1 MDIKERMAR
10 QMHRVKV
17 EAAIAATKTPPPDY
31 VFKEPQM
38 PKPMSEKQKVQA
50 FIEDRTYDDIPMDQ
64 SKIDPKRV
72 TSMADVHRI
81 IISEQPREFVIGP
94 KEQLNHKA
102 PNFRNIGQEAIE
114 GPGYSAFKE
123 NSNDNEED
131 RMIQMSDS
139 DNSAPALHGI
149 KIDLSGSIG
158 KTAAAPQAAAPAEP
172 PPPPPQS
179 QPKPAQANLGTN
191 VPPGTIEM
199 TDMQRQMLAA
209 MRAQRGAKVL

>member
-17 EAAIAATKTPPPDY
+17 EAAIAAMKTPPPDY

-72 TSMADVHRI
+72 ASMADVHRI

-94 KEQLNHKA
+94 KEQLDHNA

-114 GPGYSAFKE
+114 GPGGY
-123 NSNDNEED
+123 D
-131 RMIQMSDS
+131 
-139 DNSAPALHGI
+139 
-149 KIDLSGSIG
+149 
-158 KTAAAPQAAAPAEP
+158 
-172 PPPPPQS
+172 
-179 QPKPAQANLGTN
+179 
-191 VPPGTIEM
+191 
-199 TDMQRQMLAA
+199 
-209 MRAQRGAKVL
+209 GA

>member
-10 QMHRVKV
+10 QMNRVKV
-17 EAAIAATKTPPPDY
+17 EAAIAATKNPPPDY

-81 IISEQPREFVIGP
+81 IISEQPKEFVIGP
-94 KEQLNHKA
+94 KEQLDHKA
-102 PNFRNIGQEAIE
+102 PNFRNMGQEAIE
-114 GPGYSAFKE
+114 GPGYSALKA
-123 NSNDNEED
+123 NNNDNEED
-131 RMIQMSDS
+131 RMIQMSDGE
-139 DNSAPALHGI
+139 NSAPALHGI

-158 KTAAAPQAAAPAEP
+158 KTAVAPQATAPAEP
-172 PPPPPQS
+172 TPPPLQP

>member
-17 EAAIAATKTPPPDY
+17 DAANAAMKTPPPDY

-50 FIEDRTYDDIPMDQ
+50 FIEDRTYDDIPMDR

-72 TSMADVHRI
+72 TTMADVHRI

-94 KEQLNHKA
+94 KEQLDHKA

-114 GPGYSAFKE
+114 GPGYSALKDNNE
-123 NSNDNEED
+123 DNEED
-131 RMIQMSDS
+131 RMIQMSDG
-139 DNSAPALHGI
+139 DNIAPALHGI

-158 KTAAAPQAAAPAEP
+158 KTTGASQATAPAEP
-172 PPPPPQS
+172 PPPPPQP

>member
-17 EAAIAATKTPPPDY
+17 EAAIAAMKIPPPDY

-114 GPGYSAFKE
+114 GPGYSAFTLVVASVRLLLPLRRPLRL
-123 NSNDNEED
+123 N
-131 RMIQMSDS
+131 R
-139 DNSAPALHGI
+139 PLRL
-149 KIDLSGSIG
+149 LSLTRNRLRPI
-158 KTAAAPQAAAPAEP
+158 
-172 PPPPPQS
+172 
-179 QPKPAQANLGTN
+179 
-191 VPPGTIEM
+191 
-199 TDMQRQMLAA
+199 
-209 MRAQRGAKVL
+209 

>member
-17 EAAIAATKTPPPDY
+17 EAAIAAMKTPPPDY

-38 PKPMSEKQKVQA
+38 PKLMSEKQKVQA
-50 FIEDRTYDDIPMDQ
+50 FIEDRTYDDIPMDR

-94 KEQLNHKA
+94 KEQLDHKA

-114 GPGYSAFKE
+114 GPGYSAL
-123 NSNDNEED
+123 NANNNDNEED
-131 RMIQMSDS
+131 RMIQMSDG

-158 KTAAAPQAAAPAEP
+158 KMAAATQATAPGEP
-172 PPPPPQS
+172 PLPPPQPQAKS
-179 QPKPAQANLGTN
+179 AQSNLGTN

>member
-17 EAAIAATKTPPPDY
+17 DAAIAAMKTPPPDY

-38 PKPMSEKQKVQA
+38 PKPMTEKQKVQA

-72 TSMADVHRI
+72 ASMADVHRI

-94 KEQLNHKA
+94 KEQLDHNA

-114 GPGYSAFKE
+114 GPGYSALKA
-123 NSNDNEED
+123 NNKDNEED
-131 RMIQMSDS
+131 RMIQMSDG

-158 KTAAAPQAAAPAEP
+158 KTAAAPQATASAEP
-172 PPPPPQS
+172 PPPPPQP
-179 QPKPAQANLGTN
+179 QPKPAQPNVGTN

-209 MRAQRGAKVL
+209 MRAQRSAKVL

>member
-1 MDIKERMAR
+1 
-10 QMHRVKV
+10 
-17 EAAIAATKTPPPDY
+17 
-31 VFKEPQM
+31 
-38 PKPMSEKQKVQA
+38 
-50 FIEDRTYDDIPMDQ
+50 
-64 SKIDPKRV
+64 
-72 TSMADVHRI
+72 MADVHRI

-123 NSNDNEED
+123 NNNDNEED
-131 RMIQMSDS
+131 RMIQMSDG

-158 KTAAAPQAAAPAEP
+158 KTAAAPQATAPAEP
-172 PPPPPQS
+172 PPPPPQP

-191 VPPGTIEM
+191 VPPGIIEM

>member
-17 EAAIAATKTPPPDY
+17 EAAIAAMKTRPPDY

-38 PKPMSEKQKVQA
+38 PKPMTEKQKVQA
-50 FIEDRTYDDIPMDQ
+50 FIEDRTYDDIPMDR

-81 IISEQPREFVIGP
+81 VISEQPREFVIGP
-94 KEQLNHKA
+94 KEQLDHKA

-114 GPGYSAFKE
+114 GPGYLALNANNE
-123 NSNDNEED
+123 DNEED
-131 RMIQMSDS
+131 RIIQMTDG
-139 DNSAPALHGI
+139 DNGAPALHGI

-158 KTAAAPQAAAPAEP
+158 KMAGAPQATAPSEP
-172 PPPPPQS
+172 PPQPQP
-179 QPKPAQANLGTN
+179 QPKPAQPNLGTN